1 MYMKAVKENIRNS
14 AGTAQEVDPKQ
25 VLNISQA
32 RPLFSHM
39 VNRVEERP
47 FFIGNRGGTPLAV
60 LVSYSVARGFLPK
73 NYLAVQETLQAVK
86 SPTEAWWD
94 SYNAW
99 LVSQP
104 KPKKRTINIS
114 ENVDKYLYK

>member
-1 MYMKAVKENIRNS
+1 MKAVRENIRNS
-14 AGTAQEVDPKQ
+14 AGIAQEVDPTQ

-32 RPLFSHM
+32 RPLFSQM

-47 FFIGNRGGTPLAV
+47 FFIGNRGGNPLAV
-60 LVSYSVARGFLPK
+60 LVSYSVASRCLPK
-73 NYLAVQETLQAVK
+73 NYLAVQEAPQVEK
-86 SPTEAWWD
+86 SPTEAWWY
-94 SYNAW
+94 SYNSW

-104 KPKKRTINIS
+104 KTKKRTINIS

>member
-1 MYMKAVKENIRNS
+1 MKVAKKNIRNCT
-14 AGTAQEVDPKQ
+14 GTEQEIDPTQ

-32 RPLFSHM
+32 RPLFSQM

-60 LVSYSVARGFLPK
+60 LVSYSVASGCLPK
-73 NYLAVQETLQAVK
+73 NYLVMQETPQEEK
-86 SPTEAWWD
+86 SATEVWWD

-104 KPKKRTINIS
+104 KTKQSTINIS
-114 ENVDKYLYK
+114 ENVDKYIYK